1 MELKNGRLPTVVT
14 QDEMIF
20 VSLQNGAINCQAIL
34 FDCCE
39 PIEQVSESL
48 DCLSADDGLHCEN
61 EQVLQ
66 MNFKPY
72 ALLDYLVDG
81 YAIYG
86 NRKLLDKDAKP
97 RIDQL
102 RNELQAMIDEIDGLA
117 YTNE

>member
-39 PIEQVSESL
+39 PVEQVSESL
-48 DCLSADDGLHCEN
+48 DCLSEDDGLHCEN
-61 EQVLQ
+61 DQVLQ

-81 YAIYG
+81 HALYG
-86 NRKLLDKDAKP
+86 NRKVLSSEARP
-97 RIDQL
+97 CIEQL
-102 RNELQAMIDEIDGLA
+102 RKELQDMINEIDGLS
-117 YTNE
+117 YQ

>member
-20 VSLQNGAINCQAIL
+20 VALSDGAIQCSAIV
-34 FDCCE
+34 FDCDE
-39 PIEQVSESL
+39 LTDRLIESCAALALQPEK
-48 DCLSADDGLHCEN
+48 HCEN
-61 EQVLQ
+61 DEILSLR
-66 MNFKPY
+66 FKPY

-81 YAIYG
+81 HAIYG

-97 RIDQL
+97 CIDQL

>member
-14 QDEMIF
+14 QDELIF

-39 PIEQVSESL
+39 PVEQVSESL
-48 DCLSADDGLHCEN
+48 DCLSADDGLNCEN

-81 YAIYG
+81 HALYG
-86 NRKLLDKDAKP
+86 NRKVLSSEARP
-97 RIDQL
+97 CIEQL
-102 RNELQAMIDEIDGLA
+102 RKELQDMINEIDGLS
-117 YTNE
+117 YQ

>member
-1 MELKNGRLPTVVT
+1 MELKNGRLPTIVT
-14 QDEMIF
+14 QDELIF

-34 FDCCE
+34 FDCSD
-39 PIEQVSESL
+39 PVEQVAESFAL
-48 DCLSADDGLHCEN
+48 LNIRDDLHCEN

-81 YAIYG
+81 HAIYG

-97 RIDQL
+97 CIDQL